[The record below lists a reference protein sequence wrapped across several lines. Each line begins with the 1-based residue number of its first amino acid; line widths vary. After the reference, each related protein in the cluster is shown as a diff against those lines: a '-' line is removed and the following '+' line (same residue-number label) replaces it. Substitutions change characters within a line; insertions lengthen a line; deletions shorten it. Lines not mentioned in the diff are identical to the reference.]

1 VSILELMIG
10 GVRRPASDGGTF
22 DVIEPATGK
31 VMATVAKATAQD
43 VSDAVAAA
51 HRGFTDG
58 AWPRMSPTQRG
69 RILMRAANIMRD
81 RMTELTELESRN
93 GGKPWGNAEWE
104 VGNCADLLEY
114 YGGAADKL
122 MGEVAPIEKPGLAVV
137 LREPVGPCALVVPWN
152 FPLVLTGRKVAPA
165 LAAGN
170 TIVIKPA
177 SYTPLTALA
186 LGEILIEAGVPADAV
201 SVVPGPGSL
210 VGDALCADP
219 RIAKVSF
226 TGSPET
232 GAAVMARAARNIPRF
247 SMELGGKSAM
257 VIFADADLDAAISG
271 IPGATFDNAGQ
282 DCCSR
287 SRILIEASVFD
298 DVVARI
304 AGTLDAMKVGAPAD
318 RSIDM
323 GPMISASQRQNALN
337 YLDIGRA
344 DGGEVVCG
352 GTVVSDGELSD
363 GFFMRP
369 ALMTGVSNTARI
381 AQEEIFGPVA
391 VAIPFHSEDEAVA
404 LANDSIFG
412 LSGSLF
418 TRNFGRAMRVSK
430 AIRTGI
436 LSVNSNS
443 SAHTQAAFGG
453 FKQSGLGRELGMG
466 AFEAYT
472 ETRAIYFNSQS

>member
-1 VSILELMIG
+1 VSTWELMIG
-10 GVRRPASDGGTF
+10 GERRLAADGGTF

-31 VMATVAKATAQD
+31 SMASVARATATD
-43 VSDAVAAA
+43 VADAVAAA
-51 HRGFTDG
+51 HRAFHNG

-69 RILMRAANIMRD
+69 RVLRRAADLMRERSD
-81 RMTELTELESRN
+81 ELTELESRN
-93 GGKPWGNAEWE
+93 GGKPWGNAAWE
-104 VGNCADLLEY
+104 VNNCADLLEY

-170 TIVIKPA
+170 SIVIKPA
-177 SYTPLTALA
+177 SYTPLTALR
-186 LGEILIEAGVPADAV
+186 LGEILIEAGVPGDAV
-201 SVVPGPGSL
+201 SVIPGPGSL

-219 RIAKVSF
+219 RITKVSF
-226 TGSPET
+226 TGSPAT
-232 GAAVMARAARNIPRF
+232 GAAVMAKAARNIPRF
-247 SMELGGKSAM
+247 SMELGGKSAC
-257 VIFADADLDAAISG
+257 VIFADADLDAAIAG

-298 DVVARI
+298 DVVGRI
-304 AGTLDAMKVGAPAD
+304 AATLDAMKVGLPSD

-323 GPMISASQRQNALN
+323 GPLISASQRQNAVD
-337 YLDIGRA
+337 YLDLGRSI
-344 DGGEVVCG
+344 GGEVVCG
-352 GTVVSDGELSD
+352 GTMPTETELAD
-363 GFFMRP
+363 GFFLRP
-369 ALMTGVSNTARI
+369 ALMTNVDNRSRV

-391 VAIPFHSEDEAVA
+391 VAIPFRDEAEAVSI
-404 LANDSIFG
+404 ANDSDFG

-418 TRNFGRAMRVSK
+418 TRDLGKALRVSK

-443 SAHTQAAFGG
+443 SAHTQATFGG

-472 ETRAIYFNSQS
+472 ETRAIYFNADS